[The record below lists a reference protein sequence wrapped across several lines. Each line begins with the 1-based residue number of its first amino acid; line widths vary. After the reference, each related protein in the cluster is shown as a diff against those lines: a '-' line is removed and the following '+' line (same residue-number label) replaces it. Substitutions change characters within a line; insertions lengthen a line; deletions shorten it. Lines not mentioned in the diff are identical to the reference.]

1 MRHDDYTAEAV
12 ARGVGLESFADDR
25 ELREADRAA
34 RVLFR
39 PAFHPECALTAIDF
53 HGLTTVSLH
62 TARTNLWY
70 WWGSLEETSASRP
83 SPPVLWRD
91 TAEVARR
98 QAHAF
103 WTEVEALDFDL
114 TGSPTLG
121 VDGMSVNGVLSLG
134 ETTTE
139 FETWSPDPPATE
151 HQFAAALWSLAD
163 SHLHEDETVRLLEQL
178 HRYLGLGAPVKVTRR
193 PFTTVRLF
201 GGLSTH
207 DEPALRATFG
217 EVAPD
222 EPLLMDL
229 SNVDGMG
236 TLLHRVFS
244 AIAKRPGVTAWIASE
259 EALPHVAA
267 IAVPASTV
275 FDDRRQ
281 AEAWLAETISRS
293 ADQSIGGSNTS
304 RSSSSQPE

>member
-1 MRHDDYTAEAV
+1 VNLHERYTAETV
-12 ARGVGLESFADDR
+12 ASGIGLDSFADDR

-39 PAFHPECALTAIDF
+39 PAFHPECALTAVEVD
-53 HGLTTVSLH
+53 GLTTVSLH

-91 TAEVARR
+91 SADAALE

-103 WTEVEALDFDL
+103 WSEIEALEFDS
-114 TGSPTLG
+114 TGSEMLG
-121 VDGMSVNGVLSLG
+121 VDGMTVNGVLFAG
-134 ETTTE
+134 ETTAE
-139 FETWSPDPPATE
+139 FETWSPDPPTPE
-151 HQFAAALWSLAD
+151 HRFAAALWSLAD
-163 SHLHEDETVRLLEQL
+163 SCLREDVTVRLLEQL
-178 HRYLGLGAPVKVTRR
+178 HRYLGLGAPVKLARG

-207 DEPALRATFG
+207 DESTLRATFG
-217 EVAPD
+217 EVTPN

-236 TLLHRVFS
+236 TLLHEVFS
-244 AIAKRPGVTAWIASE
+244 AVAKRPGVTAWIASE
-259 EALPHVAA
+259 GALPHVQA
-267 IAVPASTV
+267 IGVPPSTV
-275 FDDRRQ
+275 FADRDQ
-281 AEAWLAETISRS
+281 AEAWLAEV
-293 ADQSIGGSNTS
+293 TS
-304 RSSSSQPE
+304 